1 MAIYFSQFSV
11 NVYKMVY
18 HIYNQLCGS
27 TSLLLGDVS
36 HLSYTVLDDIQ
47 DIDASSFRNA
57 TRAKVKTGNS
67 LGYDL
72 DTHIC
77 SVC

>member
-1 MAIYFSQFSV
+1 MAIL
-11 NVYKMVY
+11 
-18 HIYNQLCGS
+18 HIIYLQS
-27 TSLLLGDVS
+27 IIWVTSLLLGDMG

-57 TRAKVKTGNS
+57 TRATVEKGNS

-72 DTHIC
+72 DNHMC